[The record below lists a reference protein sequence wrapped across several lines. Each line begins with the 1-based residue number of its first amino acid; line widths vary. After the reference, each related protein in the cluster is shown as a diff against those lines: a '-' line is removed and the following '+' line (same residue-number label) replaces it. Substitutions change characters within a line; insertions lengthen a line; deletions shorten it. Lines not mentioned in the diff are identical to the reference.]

1 MRLLSIHKCQP
12 GVTLARSVYAENGT
26 ILVGAGVSL
35 TQRMI
40 NRLINMNIT
49 NVYIQDKRTEDI
61 VVEAPVSEETR
72 REAMGLINETFRA
85 SHQSPQKWQQM
96 FSDRQFGRQIRQV
109 LATVADEL
117 KGKDSAMNLLADACA
132 FDHYIFAHSFN
143 VMLYSTALA
152 LKSDFGE
159 REVLDIGVG
168 GILHDIGKM
177 SIPDEILKKPGRLT
191 ADEFQTMKKH
201 TEIGFEMLRRQD
213 DIPLLAAHCAFQHHE
228 RINGTGYPRGL
239 KGDEIHPYAQLM
251 AVCDVFDA
259 LTTHRVYRPPMLPHE
274 AMELLYTGVE
284 TLYAKEYV
292 ERLRDTIALYPL
304 GLTVVLNTGE
314 SGVVVDYNKGTPSRP
329 IVRILYDESGSPVA
343 NPYEYDLSK
352 RLHLMIVSCDG
363 LF

>member
-117 KGKDSAMNLLADACA
+117 KGK
-132 FDHYIFAHSFN
+132 
-143 VMLYSTALA
+143 
-152 LKSDFGE
+152 G
-159 REVLDIGVG
+159 
-168 GILHDIGKM
+168 
-177 SIPDEILKKPGRLT
+177 
-191 ADEFQTMKKH
+191 
-201 TEIGFEMLRRQD
+201 
-213 DIPLLAAHCAFQHHE
+213 
-228 RINGTGYPRGL
+228 
-239 KGDEIHPYAQLM
+239 
-251 AVCDVFDA
+251 
-259 LTTHRVYRPPMLPHE
+259 
-274 AMELLYTGVE
+274 
-284 TLYAKEYV
+284 
-292 ERLRDTIALYPL
+292 DTI
-304 GLTVVLNTGE
+304 LN
-314 SGVVVDYNKGTPSRP
+314 
-329 IVRILYDESGSPVA
+329 
-343 NPYEYDLSK
+343 
-352 RLHLMIVSCDG
+352 RL
-363 LF
+363 